1 MEIAVAHVVVA
12 VVDRSALKVSLEAL
26 PYISRIVC
34 ERGAR
39 HRVLGV
45 DHVVDGNGERV
56 PGAVFSAAYEYPGGW
71 YFNIEPSGW
80 TEDQPVNPF
89 GVSAIIHKDDGEWK
103 YFNVGNPEFFDVLE
117 QSKRVPLPEKYA
129 AMIRPNGDADRTA

>member
-1 MEIAVAHVVVA
+1 MVTYEQACDIVAA
-12 VVDRSALKVSLEAL
+12 AF
-26 PYISRIVC
+26 
-34 ERGAR
+34 
-39 HRVLGV
+39 
-45 DHVVDGNGERV
+45 
-56 PGAVFSAAYEYPGGW
+56 PGAVFSAAYEYSGGW
-71 YFNIEPSGW
+71 YLNVEPSGW

>member
-45 DHVVDGNGERV
+45 DHVGDGNGERV

-80 TEDQPVNPF
+80 TEDRPVNPF
-89 GVSAIIHKDDGEWK
+89 GVSVIVHRSDGEWK
-103 YFNVGNPEFFDVLE
+103 YFNVGNPEFFDAFDVL
-117 QSKRVPLPEKYA
+117 KPIALPEKYA
-129 AMIRPNGDADRTA
+129 ALIRPKGDAGRTV